1 MPVTPMEGMFQIQD
15 VSSLLSIKMWN
26 ITDALIMRMVTLHG
40 AQLEYP
46 PQVNIEKE
54 IGEIVALIASTHVPP
69 MEGMF
74 QIQDVSSLSSIK
86 MWITM
91 DALHMKTVTLH
102 GVQLMY
108 PLRVNM

>member
-1 MPVTPMEGMFQIQD
+1 
-15 VSSLLSIKMWN
+15 
-26 ITDALIMRMVTLHG
+26 MRMVTLHG

-86 MWITM
+86 M
-91 DALHMKTVTLH
+91 
-102 GVQLMY
+102 
-108 PLRVNM
+108 